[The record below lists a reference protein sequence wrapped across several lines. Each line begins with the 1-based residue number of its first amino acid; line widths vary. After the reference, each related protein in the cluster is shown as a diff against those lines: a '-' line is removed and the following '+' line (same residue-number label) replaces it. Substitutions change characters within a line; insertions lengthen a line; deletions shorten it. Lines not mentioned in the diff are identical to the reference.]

1 MRPFLVGLIIAV
13 APSTAFAE
21 LEVPQFSHGGFLV
34 GFDWGDGLWGL
45 DRNSL
50 GQSFLP
56 VFGQSVADNFASNIH
71 DSWATLGINL
81 GYNIKGHATIGISFT
96 ATGWDVFAPTR
107 GGSGNLVGTLAW
119 HPLELVFLNKEKR
132 PFGVDFSLIG
142 GLGYGIVGYSGGSGQ
157 RALGA
162 DGLVGMFGG
171 NVDYFFSRNFGLG
184 FFVKGFFLHYS
195 TLYQDWDTAHSSGS
209 PAADCSSLLSA
220 GAAGCSLAKSGNNAG
235 FFTHIGIQL
244 ILRVGD

>member
-13 APSTAFAE
+13 APTSAFAE

-50 GQSFLP
+50 AQSYVL
-56 VFGQSVADNFASNIH
+56 ADNFANNIH

-81 GYNIKGHATIGISFT
+81 GYNILGHATIGVSFT

-107 GGSGNLVGTLAW
+107 GGSGNLIGTVAW
-119 HPLELVFLNKEKR
+119 HPLQLVFLNKEKR
-132 PFGVDFSLIG
+132 PFGLDFSFIG

-157 RALGA
+157 PALGA

-171 NVDYFFSRNFGLG
+171 NIVYFFSKNFGLG

-195 TLYQDWDTAHSSGS
+195 TLYQDWDSAHSSGG
-209 PAADCSSLLSA
+209 AAGDCSNVF
-220 GAAGCSLAKSGNNAG
+220 GAAISPGCSLAKSGNNAG